1 MPAMSKNLKLR
12 LICSFFNR
20 IASFAITPF
29 MTLYFAV
36 NINVKAASLIAITQI
51 IIAYSSNFI
60 GGYIGDHFDEKK
72 VLFRGQT
79 VHALLQFMLA
89 GLMYIHAIPT
99 TIVMMYFIS
108 IFVSNLYKSTFSSL
122 LVASV
127 NEENRKLSFTIDYLG
142 LNVALAIGM
151 ILGALTFNNT
161 QYIVFL
167 VSGFII
173 LSIGF
178 VLNHWYESDTQNTAQ
193 TIPRLALKEQFKELL
208 RGYKQPLQDAPFRN
222 MAIGVSLIYSVQ
234 LALPNGISVNLK
246 EQFQTVTLF
255 NSIQLTGIK
264 MFTWLQ
270 IENVAAILLLTMVIF
285 AYFSVNIS
293 YKRLMAVIIIFI
305 ITYAYMFLS
314 LNWGILLTLGLIGS
328 ICEALIMPEF
338 QAIQSKLIP
347 LDKKATYVSFNQL
360 GSYLSQ
366 LITAIGL
373 YVLAAFGPSIAAIF
387 SLLFGIIGILL
398 VKPILKNKIV

>member
-1 MPAMSKNLKLR
+1 MNLIL
-12 LICSFFNR
+12 N
-20 IASFAITPF
+20 
-29 MTLYFAV
+29 
-36 NINVKAASLIAITQI
+36 
-51 IIAYSSNFI
+51 
-60 GGYIGDHFDEKK
+60 
-72 VLFRGQT
+72 
-79 VHALLQFMLA
+79 
-89 GLMYIHAIPT
+89 T
-99 TIVMMYFIS
+99 T
-108 IFVSNLYKSTFSSL
+108 
-122 LVASV
+122 
-127 NEENRKLSFTIDYLG
+127 
-142 LNVALAIGM
+142 
-151 ILGALTFNNT
+151 
-161 QYIVFL
+161 
-167 VSGFII
+167 
-173 LSIGF
+173 
-178 VLNHWYESDTQNTAQ
+178 Q

-208 RGYKQPLQDAPFRN
+208 RDYKQPLQDAPFRN
-222 MAIGVSLIYSVQ
+222 MSIGVSLIYSVQ

-246 EQFQTVTLF
+246 EPFQTVTLF

-293 YKRLMAVIIIFI
+293 YKRLMAVIII
-305 ITYAYMFLS
+305 TYAYMFLS
-314 LNWGILLTLGLIGS
+314 LNWGILLTLSLIGS

-347 LDKKATYVSFNQL
+347 LDKKVTYVSFNQL

-366 LITAIGL
+366 LITAMGL